1 MADVN
6 ANIGVHIDT
15 SAALAELKNLQRQ
28 LATFHSSVAKNS
40 AASAAAQK
48 NLQTNLLNSINATGK
63 FSAQMG
69 LVRTSTESFTHALEK
84 NKLSMR
90 EYFRY
95 AGGSTRTFGK
105 LFKQEFDT
113 IGKVAEERVKKMQ
126 TQYIKMGR
134 DASGA
139 MKAMAITPRSLDMN
153 DYATKTALAAQKQA
167 LFNQLVRQGSTNLLN
182 FGKNTQWAGRQ
193 LMVGFTVP
201 LAYFGTAAAKT
212 FMDLE
217 TQAIKFRR
225 VYGDM
230 FTTTDETTKALS
242 DIEQIAKEFTKY
254 GVAAVKTM
262 ELASQAAAMG
272 KTGAELTAQV
282 VEANRLAVLG
292 GVEQTEALET
302 TISVTNAFGIAAED
316 LANKINFLNAV
327 ENQTV
332 TSIEDLTIAIPKA
345 GPVVKQLGGISRRS
359 SLLPYSN
366 EGRRNQRIRRC

>member
-28 LATFHSSVAKNS
+28 LANFHSSVAKNS

-48 NLQTNLLNSINATGK
+48 NLQTNLLNAINATGK

-95 AGGSTRTFGK
+95 AGGSTKTFGK
-105 LFKQEFDT
+105 LFRQEFDT

-139 MKAMAITPRSLDMN
+139 MKAMAITPRTLDMN

-167 LFNQLVRQGSTNLLN
+167 LFNQLVKQGSTNLLN

-193 LMVGFTVP
+193 
-201 LAYFGTAAAKT
+201 
-212 FMDLE
+212 
-217 TQAIKFRR
+217 
-225 VYGDM
+225 
-230 FTTTDETTKALS
+230 
-242 DIEQIAKEFTKY
+242 
-254 GVAAVKTM
+254 
-262 ELASQAAAMG
+262 
-272 KTGAELTAQV
+272 
-282 VEANRLAVLG
+282 
-292 GVEQTEALET
+292 
-302 TISVTNAFGIAAED
+302 
-316 LANKINFLNAV
+316 
-327 ENQTV
+327 
-332 TSIEDLTIAIPKA
+332 
-345 GPVVKQLGGISRRS
+345 
-359 SLLPYSN
+359 
-366 EGRRNQRIRRC
+366 